1 MCFFGIKKTFFFFG
15 GEFGKAAGFPL
26 DPVTVHEKLHQSWEK
41 SKVMRSRGTQRNGRF
56 LESSFKGD
64 RRTFCEG
71 YLYIIYIY
79 IIYIF
84 ISAGRKLAL
93 VEGLSHDLELAPDRF
108 FMSTLRGR
116 CGTVKLSP
124 GSKFD
129 KLRRYSQGEIWP
141 EWCWQE
147 DSRGK
152 GLAVRRPNK
161 TQQA

>member
-1 MCFFGIKKTFFFFG
+1 MDDFWRVLLKATG
-15 GEFGKAAGFPL
+15 GLFVRDICTL
-26 DPVTVHEKLHQSWEK
+26 
-41 SKVMRSRGTQRNGRF
+41 
-56 LESSFKGD
+56 
-64 RRTFCEG
+64 
-71 YLYIIYIY
+71 YIY

-129 KLRRYSQGEIWP
+129 KLRRYSQGEI
-141 EWCWQE
+141 
-147 DSRGK
+147 
-152 GLAVRRPNK
+152 
-161 TQQA
+161 